1 MVGRMVHT
9 FPTHSE
15 TPSVSSSNLSVARIV
30 YSKAEL
36 CEVLQISPVSAWRLE
51 KRGLLM
57 PVPGLRHK
65 IYARAAVDRFLAGKG
80 IN

>member
-1 MVGRMVHT
+1 MVQILQT
-9 FPTHSE
+9 D
-15 TPSVSSSNLSVARIV
+15 SVIALQSSSNVSVARLV

-36 CEVLQISPVSAWRLE
+36 CEALQISPVSAWRLE

-80 IN
+80 VN